1 MQKRIE
7 ICRAKKMN
15 AGIIVGVSIEEAV
28 GVLLIVLGLVIWIK
42 KAVSLLHTYHYK
54 HVEEEDIPAYCR
66 VIGIALI
73 LMGVGL
79 CITGVLNLFESA
91 WWWIPLTVGFVV
103 GIAVFIF
110 AQKKYNGSIF

>member
-1 MQKRIE
+1 
-7 ICRAKKMN
+7 MN
-15 AGIIVGVSIEEAV
+15 AGIIVGVSIEETV

-66 VIGIALI
+66 VIGISLI

-79 CITGVLNLFESA
+79 CATGVLNLFESA
-91 WWWIPLTVGFVV
+91 WWWIPFTVGFVV